1 MATLYSVH
9 KSSSFHIQL
18 PNWTLDT
25 PTGMGM
31 GMGSGKQRRR
41 EMKEMGEAE
50 EAAEEEEEE
59 EEEEEQREP
68 MNIILFYADDWR
80 HDVSFV

>member
-1 MATLYSVH
+1 MVP
-9 KSSSFHIQL
+9 SFQIQL
-18 PNWTLDT
+18 PDWKLDT

-31 GMGSGKQRRR
+31 GSSEQSRR
-41 EMKEMGEAE
+41 EMKEMGATE
-50 EAAEEEEEE
+50 EAVE

-80 HDVSFV
+80 HDVSFVFAKTVSHVC